1 MKADRSYQCFLCD
14 IPKGSAAIIEEIR
27 LPKLFGD
34 YLMRIGIEPGT
45 VIRVSRES
53 PLGGPHIY
61 LVQGTEI
68 AIRRETAR
76 QIVVR
81 VTDFPGAE
89 DA

>member
-1 MKADRSYQCFLCD
+1 MKADRSYECLLCE

-61 LVQGTEI
+61 HVRGAEI

-76 QIVVR
+76 QILVR
-81 VTDFPGAE
+81 VTDFSGAA

>member
-1 MKADRSYQCFLCD
+1 MKVDRSYECLLCD
-14 IPKGSAAIIEEIR
+14 VPKGSSAIIEEIR

-34 YLMRIGIEPGT
+34 YLVRIGIELGA
-45 VIRVSRES
+45 VIQVSRES

-61 LVQGTEI
+61 LVQGAEI

-76 QIVVR
+76 QILVR
-81 VTDFPGAE
+81 VTDFPGAA

>member
-1 MKADRSYQCFLCD
+1 MKADRSYECLLCD
-14 IPKGSAAIIEEIR
+14 IPKGSSAIVEEIR

-45 VIRVSRES
+45 VIQVSRES

-61 LVQGTEI
+61 LVQCAEI
-68 AIRRETAR
+68 SIRRETAR
-76 QIVVR
+76 QILVR